1 MKFVTF
7 VWVNSI
13 AVAFTFLALGLKEPA
28 LNLVCTNTH
37 TQRSSLLD
45 GRMIT
50 SEGSVDTFGSAIN
63 VTGTSSLELK
73 YPAAEPK
80 NITTFDVLEAGED
93 FVLSQNNT
101 GSRLSTLKLVR
112 KSGQWWGHLIEI
124 EYGVGKSAGVVTK
137 VLYCAS

>member
-1 MKFVTF
+1 MKFLTF
-7 VWVNSI
+7 VWFNSV
-13 AVAFTFLALGLKEPA
+13 AVAFAFLALGLQEQE

-37 TQRSSLLD
+37 TQRSSIFD

-50 SEGSVDTFGSAIN
+50 SEGSVDTFGTAIT
-63 VTGTSSLELK
+63 VTGSSSLQLK
-73 YPAAEPK
+73 YPSVEPT
-80 NITTFDVLEAGED
+80 NITTFDILKAGED
-93 FVLSQNNT
+93 FVVSQNNS